1 MGAGYIFSIAVGSA
15 IVAGTWTGIS
25 TAFAGPLI
33 VSWVGFAG
41 CTSYFAAGYK
51 KNGFIRSMC
60 SNYVGV
66 LIGCIV
72 IMLGGERDRKSVV

>member
-41 CTSYFAAGYK
+41 CT
-51 KNGFIRSMC
+51 
-60 SNYVGV
+60 
-66 LIGCIV
+66 
-72 IMLGGERDRKSVV
+72 